1 MDVISSF
8 KDAETERIF
17 QGLRSRSFDA
27 IAKSAYRKL
36 AILHS
41 ARTLHDLKSP
51 GLQLEALKDDRAA
64 STVFA
69 STTDTASALSG
80 GTAKQA
86 TSKSWTTIRR
96 KTAMT
101 MKPPHPGETIKE
113 EYLVPLG
120 MSTTALAKEL
130 GIGAPRLNEIVRGR
144 RSVTADTALRL
155 ARYFG
160 TTPELWIN
168 LQSFYDLRMAQR
180 KAGKTIERQVTP
192 RRAA

>member
-1 MDVISSF
+1 
-8 KDAETERIF
+8 
-17 QGLRSRSFDA
+17 
-27 IAKSAYRKL
+27 
-36 AILHS
+36 
-41 ARTLHDLKSP
+41 
-51 GLQLEALKDDRAA
+51 
-64 STVFA
+64 
-69 STTDTASALSG
+69 
-80 GTAKQA
+80 
-86 TSKSWTTIRR
+86 
-96 KTAMT
+96 MT

-130 GIGAPRLNEIVRGR
+130 SIGAPRLNEVVRGR